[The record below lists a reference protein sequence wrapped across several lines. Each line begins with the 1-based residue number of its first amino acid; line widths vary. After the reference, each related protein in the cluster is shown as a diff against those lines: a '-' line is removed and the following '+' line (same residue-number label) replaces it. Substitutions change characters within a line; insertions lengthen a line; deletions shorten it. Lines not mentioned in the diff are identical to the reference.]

1 VKRDGILIIS
11 SYILMS
17 KDPSLPQDDRGTKIF
32 GIYILHGKGLAHFP
46 TTFNFYLLTFDSFMT
61 PCFDYSAAYLS
72 KYPKT
77 TVELRKKLKE
87 KGFSEEDI
95 EQTIPRLEASGF
107 LNDVLWA
114 KLYLQSLW
122 RKGKPKSILAMKLR
136 EKGISKDIFEQVWEE
151 VGEEVIESIDIKLIR
166 IVEQYR
172 NKGLDTMQIKQKLY
186 AKGYG
191 KEMITRVLENK
202 ESQVE
207 EFDK

>member
-1 VKRDGILIIS
+1 MV
-11 SYILMS
+11 
-17 KDPSLPQDDRGTKIF
+17 
-32 GIYILHGKGLAHFP
+32 
-46 TTFNFYLLTFDSFMT
+46 

-77 TVELRKKLKE
+77 TSELRKKLKE
-87 KGFSEEDI
+87 KGFSAEDV

-136 EKGISKDIFEQVWEE
+136 EKGIGKDIFEQVWEE
-151 VGEEVIESIDIKLIR
+151 IGDDVIESIDTKLVR

-172 NKGLDTMQIKQKLY
+172 DKWLDTMQIKQKLY
-186 AKGYG
+186 TKWYG
-191 KEMITRVLENK
+191 KEMITRVLEN
-202 ESQVE
+202 E
-207 EFDK
+207 EM